1 MATEPT
7 NISIERVLKQ
17 DIPDIVSYCNHILL
31 VDNLSDM
38 RLFSHP
44 ARLRATT
51 VLVCTQGIIESSI
64 NLKNYTVAENHLL
77 VNFSGDIIQIHRTEN
92 VRGYAIILS
101 EEYLREVQLDFRMR
115 AQSYMNIRGNGPVA
129 VPRDELT
136 SLKPYYRL
144 FKKNMEEGNADV
156 IRGLAQALSYTII
169 SLLNRYNKPVQPDG
183 RYETSRKEQ
192 LFEKFMSL
200 LDTYHGQERA
210 IQFYADK
217 MCLTP
222 KYLSG
227 MIKAYSGK
235 GPLEW
240 INEFVILEAKMM
252 LRYTDLSVQ
261 EIAYRLNFPTQSAF
275 GKYFK
280 QQIGASPKH
289 FRNNN

>member
-7 NISIERVLKQ
+7 DISIERVLKQ

-51 VLVCTQGIIESSI
+51 VLVCTQGIIECSI

-222 KYLSG
+222 Q
-227 MIKAYSGK
+227 I
-235 GPLEW
+235 
-240 INEFVILEAKMM
+240 
-252 LRYTDLSVQ
+252 SVGHD
-261 EIAYRLNFPTQSAF
+261 QSL
-275 GKYFK
+275 
-280 QQIGASPKH
+280 
-289 FRNNN
+289 

>member
-7 NISIERVLKQ
+7 DISIERVLKQ

-144 FKKNMEEGNADV
+144 FKKIWKKVMP
-156 IRGLAQALSYTII
+156 T
-169 SLLNRYNKPVQPDG
+169 
-183 RYETSRKEQ
+183 
-192 LFEKFMSL
+192 
-200 LDTYHGQERA
+200 
-210 IQFYADK
+210 
-217 MCLTP
+217 
-222 KYLSG
+222 LSG
-227 MIKAYSGK
+227 D
-235 GPLEW
+235 W
-240 INEFVILEAKMM
+240 
-252 LRYTDLSVQ
+252 LRLCRT
-261 EIAYRLNFPTQSAF
+261 R
-275 GKYFK
+275 
-280 QQIGASPKH
+280 
-289 FRNNN
+289 

>member
-7 NISIERVLKQ
+7 DISIERVLKQ

-51 VLVCTQGIIESSI
+51 VLVCTQGIIECSI

-144 FKKNMEEGNADV
+144 FKKNMEESNADV

-169 SLLNRYNKPVQPDG
+169 SLLNHYNKPVQTDG

>member
-1 MATEPT
+1 MYWSKHRLISDNRIRFHDLLLYLYCKFFNNATEPT

-144 FKKNMEEGNADV
+144 FKKIWKKVM
-156 IRGLAQALSYTII
+156 
-169 SLLNRYNKPVQPDG
+169 P
-183 RYETSRKEQ
+183 
-192 LFEKFMSL
+192 M
-200 LDTYHGQERA
+200 
-210 IQFYADK
+210 
-217 MCLTP
+217 
-222 KYLSG
+222 
-227 MIKAYSGK
+227 
-235 GPLEW
+235 
-240 INEFVILEAKMM
+240 
-252 LRYTDLSVQ
+252 
-261 EIAYRLNFPTQSAF
+261 
-275 GKYFK
+275 
-280 QQIGASPKH
+280 
-289 FRNNN
+289 